1 MVITKRQSK
10 IKKNKKKKVSVE
22 EKYADKKKKKIKEKK
37 PKVLRQTHLLLPFL
51 SMEENYI
58 RTKEGVLDILQLKTR
73 DLFAMNQV
81 DLELVIGYETRML
94 RSYGDC
100 YKEVVLNFPAN
111 MEKQRRYWLKK
122 KEETNDP
129 LRLFY
134 IERKLF
140 EFDYIEKE
148 HTNREFFVFI
158 YAKDEK
164 ELDQKRQL
172 MMKARQHSFP
182 LMEISND
189 KKKDVLFLMNNQNTK
204 LQ

>member
-1 MVITKRQSK
+1 MDTLKNIFRFF
-10 IKKNKKKKVSVE
+10 KKTKKKQV
-22 EKYADKKKKKIKEKK
+22 KEIP
-37 PKVLRQTHLLLPFL
+37 PKVLNSIKTLLPFL

-58 RTKEGVLDILQLKTR
+58 QLKNGVMDILQLKTR
-73 DLFAMNQV
+73 DIFAMNQV
-81 DLELVIGYETRML
+81 DLDLVMGYETRML
-94 RSYGDC
+94 RSYADS

-122 KEETNDP
+122 KEETQDP

-140 EFDYIEKE
+140 EFDFIERE
-148 HTNREFFVFI
+148 RTNREFFVFI

-164 ELDQKRQL
+164 ELEQKRQL

-182 LMEISND
+182 LVEIPQS
-189 KKKDVLFLMNNQNTK
+189 KKEDVLFLMSNQNTK

>member
-1 MVITKRQSK
+1 MLTEVDTLKNIFRFY
-10 IKKNKKKKVSVE
+10 KKTKKKQV
-22 EKYADKKKKKIKEKK
+22 KETP
-37 PKVLRQTHLLLPFL
+37 PKVLNSIKTLLPFL

-58 RTKEGVLDILQLKTR
+58 QLKNGVMDILQLKTR
-73 DLFAMNQV
+73 DIFAMNQV
-81 DLELVIGYETRML
+81 DLDLVMGYETRML
-94 RSYGDC
+94 RSYADS

-122 KEETNDP
+122 KEETQDP

-140 EFDYIEKE
+140 EFDFIERE
-148 HTNREFFVFI
+148 RTNREFFVFI

-164 ELDQKRQL
+164 ELEQKRQL

-182 LMEISND
+182 LMEIPKS
-189 KKKDVLFLMNNQNTK
+189 KKEDVLFLMSNQNTK

>member
-1 MVITKRQSK
+1 MDTLKNIFRFY
-10 IKKNKKKKVSVE
+10 KKTKKKQV
-22 EKYADKKKKKIKEKK
+22 KETP
-37 PKVLRQTHLLLPFL
+37 PKVLNSIKTLLPFL

-58 RTKEGVLDILQLKTR
+58 QLKNGVMDILQLKTR
-73 DLFAMNQV
+73 DIFAMNQV
-81 DLELVIGYETRML
+81 DLDLVMGYETRML
-94 RSYGDC
+94 RSYADS

-122 KEETNDP
+122 KEETQDP

-140 EFDYIEKE
+140 EFDFIERE
-148 HTNREFFVFI
+148 RTNREFFVFI

-164 ELDQKRQL
+164 ELEQKRQL

-182 LMEISND
+182 LMEIPKS
-189 KKKDVLFLMNNQNTK
+189 KKEDVLFLMSNQNTK

>member
-1 MVITKRQSK
+1 MKNIFRFF
-10 IKKNKKKKVSVE
+10 KKTKKKQV
-22 EKYADKKKKKIKEKK
+22 KETP
-37 PKVLRQTHLLLPFL
+37 PKVLNSIKTLLPFL

-58 RTKEGVLDILQLKTR
+58 QLKNGVMDILQLKTR
-73 DLFAMNQV
+73 DIFAMNQV
-81 DLELVIGYETRML
+81 DLDLVMGYETRML
-94 RSYGDC
+94 RSYADS

-122 KEETNDP
+122 KEETQDP

-140 EFDYIEKE
+140 EFDFIERE
-148 HTNREFFVFI
+148 RTNREFFVFI

-164 ELDQKRQL
+164 ELEQKRQL

-182 LMEISND
+182 LMEIPKS
-189 KKKDVLFLMNNQNTK
+189 KKEDVLFLMSNQNTK

>member
-1 MVITKRQSK
+1 MDTLKNIFRFF
-10 IKKNKKKKVSVE
+10 KKTKKKQV
-22 EKYADKKKKKIKEKK
+22 KETP
-37 PKVLRQTHLLLPFL
+37 PKVLNSIKTLLPFL

-58 RTKEGVLDILQLKTR
+58 QLKNGVMDILQLKTR
-73 DLFAMNQV
+73 DIFAMNQV
-81 DLELVIGYETRML
+81 DLDLVMGYETRML
-94 RSYGDC
+94 RSYADS

-122 KEETNDP
+122 KEETQDP

-140 EFDYIEKE
+140 EFDFIERE
-148 HTNREFFVFI
+148 RTNREFFVFI

-164 ELDQKRQL
+164 ELEQKRQL

-182 LMEISND
+182 LMEIPKS
-189 KKKDVLFLMNNQNTK
+189 KKEDVLFLMSNQNTK

>member
-1 MVITKRQSK
+1 MVLTEVDTLKNIFRFY
-10 IKKNKKKKVSVE
+10 KKTKKKQV
-22 EKYADKKKKKIKEKK
+22 KETP
-37 PKVLRQTHLLLPFL
+37 PKVLNSIKTLLPFL

-58 RTKEGVLDILQLKTR
+58 QLKNGVMDILQLKTR
-73 DLFAMNQV
+73 DIFAMNQV
-81 DLELVIGYETRML
+81 DLDLVMGYETRML
-94 RSYGDC
+94 RSYADS

-122 KEETNDP
+122 KEETQDP

-140 EFDYIEKE
+140 EFDFIERE
-148 HTNREFFVFI
+148 RTNREFFVFI

-164 ELDQKRQL
+164 ELEQKRQL

-182 LMEISND
+182 LMEIPKS
-189 KKKDVLFLMNNQNTK
+189 KKEDVLFLMSNQNTK